1 MSRRATDVLLPR
13 RSLGAVGTAAC
24 SSAASGRVAQSWR
37 DWLLFSVAYGIVVAA
52 ILFTG
57 PH

>member
-1 MSRRATDVLLPR
+1 MSRRATDVPFTR

-24 SSAASGRVAQSWR
+24 GGAASGRVAQSWR
-37 DWLLFSVAYGIVVAA
+37 DWVLFSVAYGIIVAA

>member
-13 RSLGAVGTAAC
+13 RSLGAVGKATR
-24 SSAASGRVAQSWR
+24 SSSASGRVAQSWR
-37 DWLLFSVAYGIVVAA
+37 DWVLFSVAYGIIVAA

>member
-1 MSRRATDVLLPR
+1 MSRRATDVLFTR
-13 RSLGAVGTAAC
+13 RSLGAVGTSAC
-24 SSAASGRVAQSWR
+24 SSAASSRVAQSWR
-37 DWLLFSVAYGIVVAA
+37 DWVLFSVAYGIIVAA